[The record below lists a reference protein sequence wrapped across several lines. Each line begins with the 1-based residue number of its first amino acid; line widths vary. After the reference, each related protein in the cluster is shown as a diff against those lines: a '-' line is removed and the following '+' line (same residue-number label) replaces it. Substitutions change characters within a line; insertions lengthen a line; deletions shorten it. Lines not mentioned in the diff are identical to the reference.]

1 MKQVADID
9 TYRGEFTPEEI
20 NTYPLK
26 RWRGP
31 VHLVNGRKKAK
42 AVAANINGE
51 SVLGFDTET
60 RPVFKK
66 GMTNPISLL
75 QLATGDAVYI
85 FQLASTPLFPELTE
99 ILSDPEIIKSG
110 VSVRDDILELR
121 KLHEFEPA
129 GFVDLG
135 EVAAEHGLKT
145 RGLRNLAANLL
156 GFRIS
161 KGQRC
166 TNWARPDLTPKQIE
180 YAATDAWVGRELYLK
195 MRELGLA

>member
-9 TYRGEFTPEEI
+9 TYRREFTPEEI
-20 NTYPLK
+20 NAYPLK

-31 VHLVNGRKKAK
+31 VRVVNGRKKAK
-42 AVAANINGE
+42 AAVAEMSGE

-75 QLATGDAVYI
+75 QLATSDTVYI

-99 ILSDPEIIKSG
+99 ILSDESIIKAG
-110 VSVRDDILELR
+110 VSVRDDIIELK

-129 GFVDLG
+129 GFTDLG
-135 EVAAEHGLKT
+135 DAAAEHGLKT
-145 RGLRNLAANLL
+145 RGLRNLAVNLL

-166 TNWARPDLTPKQIE
+166 TNWAKPDLSSKQVE
-180 YAATDAWVGRELYLK
+180 YAATDAWVGRELYLR
-195 MRELGLA
+195 MRELGLV